1 MHILP
6 CEQVRVMRRFI
17 FSQFSPIKHQIFL
30 VYTPVDSILITQN
43 KVHVATKPCLQ
54 HLLGFCPLFFSGN
67 PGLAASKFPSATL
80 FTEQSPNGASHVR
93 AVVARDS
100 STQLEQGT
108 PKCTITRFFA
118 RSKETNSSLSVGH
131 GQGCKAI
138 YNQNRTCILFY

>member
-54 HLLGFCPLFFSGN
+54 HLLGFCPLFFQET
-67 PGLAASKFPSATL
+67 LAWLLVSFHQP
-80 FTEQSPNGASHVR
+80 R
-93 AVVARDS
+93 
-100 STQLEQGT
+100 
-108 PKCTITRFFA
+108 
-118 RSKETNSSLSVGH
+118 SSLNNHLMALAMCG
-131 GQGCKAI
+131 
-138 YNQNRTCILFY
+138 L